1 MEKNYKLIIPS
12 QISTDIELSSTA
24 KLLTGEIFRL
34 STKEGYCFASNKYL
48 AELMNV
54 HEVTSSKLISELRK
68 HNIVKIF
75 IDGKNSNRKIYLQN
89 REIWL

>member
-12 QISTDIELSSTA
+12 QISNDIELSSTA

-48 AELMNV
+48 ADLMNI
-54 HEVTSSKLISELRK
+54 HEITSSKLISELKR
-68 HNIVKIF
+68 HNIVKVF